1 MPPASTYRSHK
12 GLSESRGRPH
22 LHRKAYMQPQGISA
36 SSRRLQTALQLG
48 YILPDEAKT
57 HSVDFNTD
65 FCGLHTYSLIYMFR
79 SCLQINVYP
88 GPATLFQSATQ
99 FTFPNS
105 KGVSIT
111 QPSWSKQPSCERS
124 LKLRIHVKSLVLGLM
139 RLQVSPCLTLL
150 FSGTTWGE
158 GKCTLCKSGV
168 FSYSREKM
176 TAKPYPGKGNVIE
189 MQIEIHLI
197 VSACPFCFSLLGTIK
212 QMPEA
217 EQ

>member
-1 MPPASTYRSHK
+1 
-12 GLSESRGRPH
+12 
-22 LHRKAYMQPQGISA
+22 
-36 SSRRLQTALQLG
+36 
-48 YILPDEAKT
+48 
-57 HSVDFNTD
+57 
-65 FCGLHTYSLIYMFR
+65 
-79 SCLQINVYP
+79 
-88 GPATLFQSATQ
+88 
-99 FTFPNS
+99 
-105 KGVSIT
+105 
-111 QPSWSKQPSCERS
+111 
-124 LKLRIHVKSLVLGLM
+124 M
-139 RLQVSPCLTLL
+139 RLQVSPCLTSL

-158 GKCTLCKSGV
+158 GKCTLRKSGV